1 MKIVKIKRTAKA
13 IDGNIYADNLDKL
26 RKIADNIKLVYEL
39 GKKHG
44 SVSIDVL
51 EDQMRRFRDVI
62 SSLKNDRNLKQMN
75 K

>member
-1 MKIVKIKRTAKA
+1 MKIVKVKRTVKA
-13 IDGNIYADNLDKL
+13 IDKEIDADNLDKL

-62 SSLKNDRNLKQMN
+62 YKLKK
-75 K
+75 